1 MTPTLTHKTFSA
13 NRNYYL
19 NMAILKVKVKPNSQ
33 QQSIEAKANGS
44 LKVCL
49 KSPPVDGKA
58 NQELIKL
65 LAKKFNVKKSEITIK
80 SGLSSKNK
88 LIEISLPET

>member
-1 MTPTLTHKTFSA
+1 
-13 NRNYYL
+13 
-19 NMAILKVKVKPNSQ
+19 MAILRVKVKPNSK
-33 QQSIEAKANGS
+33 QQSIEEEADGS
-44 LKVCL
+44 FKISL

-58 NQELIKL
+58 NQELINL

-88 LIEISLPET
+88 LIELPLL

>member
-1 MTPTLTHKTFSA
+1 MV
-13 NRNYYL
+13 
-19 NMAILKVKVKPNSQ
+19 ILKVKVKPNSQ
-33 QQSIEAKANGS
+33 QQSVQTESDGS
-44 LKVCL
+44 LKICL

-88 LIEISLPET
+88 LIEIYLPET

>member
-1 MTPTLTHKTFSA
+1 MK
-13 NRNYYL
+13 
-19 NMAILKVKVKPNSQ
+19 KQVKVKPNSKQ
-33 QQSIEAKANGS
+33 HSIAVAADGS
-44 LKVCL
+44 LTVHL

-65 LAKKFNVKKSEITIK
+65 LAEKFDVPKSNITIK

-88 LIEISLPET
+88 LVEIAID

>member
-1 MTPTLTHKTFSA
+1 
-13 NRNYYL
+13 
-19 NMAILKVKVKPNSQ
+19 MAILKVKVKPNSK
-33 QQSIEAKANGS
+33 QQSFEAEADGS
-44 LKVCL
+44 FKVCL

-80 SGLSSKNK
+80 SGLSAKNK

>member
-1 MTPTLTHKTFSA
+1 MV
-13 NRNYYL
+13 
-19 NMAILKVKVKPNSQ
+19 ILKVKVKPNSQ
-33 QQSIEAKANGS
+33 QQNIQEEPDGS
-44 LKVCL
+44 LKIAL

-65 LAKKFNVKKSEITIK
+65 LAKKFGVAKSDVIIK

-88 LIEISLPET
+88 LIELHL